1 MSKGKF
7 SGLIQFIKFGLVGVV
22 NTVVSYVTYSVLYY
36 FGVAP
41 LICNIPAFIISVF
54 VSFLL
59 NSNFVFGTAKDDN
72 AEKWWKILIKTY
84 ISYSFTGLILAELLT
99 AFWLNLIHL
108 ENYVDF
114 LLPIAARLGIT
125 ITAVK
130 LAGYIAPILNLV
142 VSVPINFVIN
152 KFWAYRKRKS
162 DS

>member
-1 MSKGKF
+1 M
-7 SGLIQFIKFGLVGVV
+7 L
-22 NTVVSYVTYSVLYY
+22 
-36 FGVAP
+36 
-41 LICNIPAFIISVF
+41 IISVF

-108 ENYVDF
+108 ENYVGF